1 MLWSIRE
8 RMKPALSVIDMIPN
22 IHRTPALAALRKAV
36 LDGRA
41 GRERLDPDD
50 RDLAFYD
57 APVALV
63 SPIGA
68 RLLLGLYRDGR
79 LKLKKP
85 ATAKLPTL
93 EAYVATE
100 AAFRVE
106 VARILAS
113 EAAKEARL
121 AAIIADPAS
130 ARPEELTSALVDKVI
145 TAHLGRGTYG
155 SMEIAGLACHKSL
168 ILPPEAENAQLRA
181 EGKDVIWW
189 IDGEGNRQGDPA

>member
-1 MLWSIRE
+1 M
-8 RMKPALSVIDMIPN
+8 
-22 IHRTPALAALRKAV
+22 RKAV

-100 AAFRVE
+100 AAFRAE
-106 VARILAS
+106 VARILAA

-130 ARPEELTSALVDKVI
+130 ARPEELTPALVAKVI
-145 TAHLGRGTYG
+145 TARLGRGPTAAWKSRG
-155 SMEIAGLACHKSL
+155 S
-168 ILPPEAENAQLRA
+168 
-181 EGKDVIWW
+181 
-189 IDGEGNRQGDPA
+189 PATKA